1 MKILRSIAAS
11 AAFFAL
17 ASLAYAGQIADVTK
31 GALVHRSDD
40 KVVAATDD
48 ALAGKELIAVYYSAH
63 WCPPCR
69 KFTPELVKF
78 YNENKSKYPKF
89 ELIFVSSDKTEE
101 AMQGYMT
108 ETQMPWL
115 ALKYGKRGLTA
126 LRSHACSGIPY
137 LVVLDA
143 NGNELIAK
151 AKDQDWRPP
160 TTVLPELKKL
170 LEKQK

>member
-1 MKILRSIAAS
+1 MKILRS
-11 AAFFAL
+11 FVVFLAL
-17 ASLAYAGQIADVTK
+17 ASLAHAGQIADVTK
-31 GALVHRSDD
+31 GVLVHRADD
-40 KVVAATDD
+40 KVVAASDD
-48 ALAGKELIAVYYSAH
+48 ALAGKEIIAVYYSAH

-78 YNENKSKYPKF
+78 YNDNKAKYPKF
-89 ELIFVSSDKTEE
+89 ELIFASSDKTEE

-115 ALKYGKRGLTA
+115 ALKYGKRKLAA
-126 LRSHACSGIPY
+126 LSSHACSGIPY

-143 NGNELIAK
+143 EGNELIAK
-151 AKDQDWRPP
+151 AKGQDWRSPA
-160 TTVLPELKKL
+160 TVLPELKKL

>member
-1 MKILRSIAAS
+1 MNILRSIAA
-11 AAFFAL
+11 FLAL
-17 ASLAYAGQIADVTK
+17 ATLANAGQIADVTK
-31 GALVHRSDD
+31 GSLVHRSDD

-48 ALAGKELIAVYYSAH
+48 ALAGKEIIAIYYSAH

-69 KFTPELVKF
+69 RFTPELVKF

-101 AMQGYMT
+101 AMKGYMT
-108 ETQMPWL
+108 ETQMSWL
-115 ALKYGKRGLTA
+115 ALKYDKRGLVA
-126 LRSHACSGIPY
+126 LRNHACRGIPY

-143 NGNELIAK
+143 DGNELIAK
-151 AKDQDWRPP
+151 AKNQDWRSPA
-160 TTVLPELKKL
+160 TVLPELKQL

>member
-1 MKILRSIAAS
+1 MKTYSSIVVS
-11 AAFFAL
+11 IVFLAL
-17 ASLAYAGQIADVTK
+17 VSLAYAGQLADVTK
-31 GALVHRSDD
+31 GVLVHRSAD
-40 KVVAATDD
+40 KVVAVTDD

-78 YNENKSKYPKF
+78 YNENKAKYPKF

-101 AMQGYMT
+101 AMTGYMT

-115 ALKYGKRGLTA
+115 ALKYDQRKLAA
-126 LRSHACSGIPY
+126 LRSHAASGIPY
-137 LVVLDA
+137 LIVLDA

-160 TTVLPELKKL
+160 TTVLPELKEL
-170 LEKQK
+170 LDKQK